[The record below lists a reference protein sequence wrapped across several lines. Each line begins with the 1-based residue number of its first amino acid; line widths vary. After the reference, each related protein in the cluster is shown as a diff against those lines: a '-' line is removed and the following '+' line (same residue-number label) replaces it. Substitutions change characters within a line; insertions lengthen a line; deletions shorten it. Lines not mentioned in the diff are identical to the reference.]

1 MKIDI
6 DKQLQVLKPEKQI
19 LVLNAFAPIV
29 QELNDFGIE
38 YPEIQEMEQSPERS
52 ARAKRFRI
60 DFKKAVKKSDDK
72 RKELKEES
80 LQESKSIQGVH
91 NYILEVTE
99 QMLTEVMDIE
109 NYYENLEKAEQ
120 EKLRKERLIEL
131 EKYEVDGSGLSLGEM
146 ESSIWKNF
154 LIGAKSQYE
163 ERQREEKEEA
173 DRIKETLIIENLY
186 RQRKNILMDFWQ
198 FIPDEMKTNN
208 FGLLTDEMFE
218 AMLETAKETKAE
230 YDIEQKQIREDNEKL
245 RAENVKAEAKRIA
258 DKKRSDNKLQ
268 KEREA
273 KQKLEMEKAEREEA
287 ERDEAWTLKNAPDRE
302 KIKNLILQIYSC
314 RSGVENTFARD
325 VLNNTITELESLIEK
340 M

>member
-6 DKQLQVLKPEKQI
+6 DKQLEVLKPENQV

-29 QELNDFGIE
+29 KELNEFGIE

-60 DFKKAVKKSDDK
+60 DFKKVVKKSDDK

-80 LQESKSIQGVH
+80 LQEGRSIQSVH
-91 NYILEVTE
+91 NHILEVTE

-109 NYYENLEKAEQ
+109 QYYENLEKAEQ

-131 EKYEVDGSGLSLGEM
+131 EKYEVDGSGLPLGEM
-146 ESSIWKNF
+146 ESAIWENF
-154 LIGAKSQYE
+154 LLGARLGFE

-173 DRIKETLIIENLY
+173 DRIKETLRIENLY
-186 RQRKNILMDFWQ
+186 RQRKNMLMDFWQ
-198 FIPDEMKTNN
+198 FVPDEMKTNN
-208 FGLLTDEMFE
+208 FGLLTEETFK
-218 AMLETAKETKAE
+218 AMLETAKVTKDE

-245 RAENVKAEAKRIA
+245 RAENEKAEKKRIA
-258 DKKRSDNKLQ
+258 DKKRSDNKLA

-273 KQKLEMEKAEREEA
+273 KQKLEDQIAEENRLKEEKR
-287 ERDEAWTLKNAPDRE
+287 KAPD
-302 KIKNLILQIYSC
+302 KGKLILLIGDIRACRVQIMHADA
-314 RSGVENTFARD
+314 NDF
-325 VLNNTITELESLIEK
+325 LMELESKLESFIEK